1 MKQDLFKR
9 YLNEKNRKYIKIA
22 LTGSSYNTARS
33 KGVKK
38 NNPNYEELHKPF
50 PTNRDLATIGDAL
63 MKLIYAKHFY
73 EDEKTN
79 KLSKKI
85 EQYITDEYLVSVVAK
100 HYDILKY
107 LQFDKD
113 NKSMKADYKYENKTK
128 TEGKNKKNNPRKYI
142 ATAIEAMIGAI
153 YMEENGNIKKISNLL
168 TKCWINFN

>member
-1 MKQDLFKR
+1 MEQDLFER
-9 YLNEKNRKYIKIA
+9 YLNEKNCKYIKIA
-22 LTGSSYNTARS
+22 LTDSSYNTARS

-38 NNPNYEELHKPF
+38 NNPNYEELHKPL

-73 EDEKTN
+73 KDEKTN

-128 TEGKNKKNNPRKYI
+128 TEGKNKI
-142 ATAIEAMIGAI
+142 I
-153 YMEENGNIKKISNLL
+153 
-168 TKCWINFN
+168 